1 MLNIYAPQEKIIDTA
16 ITAARSITQLHIPG
30 REKSYCINELR
41 QHMYE

>member
-1 MLNIYAPQEKIIDTA
+1 MLIIYAPQEKIIDTA
-16 ITAARSITQLHIPG
+16 ISAARSITQLHIPD